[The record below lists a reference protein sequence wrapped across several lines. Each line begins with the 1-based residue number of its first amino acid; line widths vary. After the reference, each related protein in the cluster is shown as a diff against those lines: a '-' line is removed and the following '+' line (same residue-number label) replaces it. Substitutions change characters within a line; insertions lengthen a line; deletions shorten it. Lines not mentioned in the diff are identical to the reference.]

1 MKHDNSAPPHS
12 RLRRKT
18 LKALG
23 LAWVTP
29 TLSWHAST
37 WAQSAYPDHAIR
49 LVIPFAPG
57 GSTDI
62 LGRRIAQR
70 LTTLL
75 GVSVVVDNRAGA
87 AGAIGCAEV
96 AHSNPDG
103 YTLLLGTTGTHA
115 INPYTMINPSYDAV
129 KDFAPIAL
137 LGTQPFS
144 LAVHPS
150 LGVNNLSDLVNLA
163 KQQPGKL
170 SYASAGAGG
179 IAHLTAELFK
189 QLAGNLDI
197 VHVPYKGG
205 GPAIQDVLAGHVPII
220 SDSFSTTYPYH
231 KQGKLKVLAMTAST
245 RAKSAPDIPTAMEQ
259 GFVNFTSATAGIL
272 LAPNKTPRPVI
283 EALYKA
289 VEKSLSESAFLK
301 ELEAISI
308 DPSPGFTPDKTAQ
321 FIKTEMNKWGPVVK
335 DTGTKME

>member
-1 MKHDNSAPPHS
+1 
-12 RLRRKT
+12 
-18 LKALG
+18 
-23 LAWVTP
+23 
-29 TLSWHAST
+29 
-37 WAQSAYPDHAIR
+37 
-49 LVIPFAPG
+49 
-57 GSTDI
+57 
-62 LGRRIAQR
+62 
-70 LTTLL
+70 
-75 GVSVVVDNRAGA
+75 
-87 AGAIGCAEV
+87 
-96 AHSNPDG
+96 
-103 YTLLLGTTGTHA
+103 
-115 INPYTMINPSYDAV
+115 V

-283 EALYKA
+283 ETLYKA